1 MAYSQTGRGSI
12 PSWFGGR
19 LWLGGNAQTLL
30 KAEVDDRAP
39 AGREM
44 ALARLLE
51 SLLMSE
57 VLKPQCSLIDSIP
70 AWLRMQP
77 LHPPT
82 RARSLSSP
90 AVADSLKQVPSLMGA
105 ASGDFL

>member
-44 ALARLLE
+44 ALAQLLK

-57 VLKPQCSLIDSIP
+57 VLKPQCSLIAP
-70 AWLRMQP
+70 
-77 LHPPT
+77 
-82 RARSLSSP
+82 
-90 AVADSLKQVPSLMGA
+90 
-105 ASGDFL
+105 